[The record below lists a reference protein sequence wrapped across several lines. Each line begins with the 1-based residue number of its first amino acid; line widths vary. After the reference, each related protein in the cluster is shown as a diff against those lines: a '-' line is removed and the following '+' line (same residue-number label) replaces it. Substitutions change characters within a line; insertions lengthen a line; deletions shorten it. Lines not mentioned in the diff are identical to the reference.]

1 MALIYCIQDQETTT
15 NSTVQPT
22 PFRPHKASG
31 SKKRTLEAVDQAE
44 IPNMRPAK
52 VVRLNQK
59 GGSTQQPEK
68 EDHAIQQAFVGR
80 YPNSAFVSTLWRLLA
95 SLVHA
100 IYTVN

>member
-1 MALIYCIQDQETTT
+1 MPLIYCIQDQEATA

-22 PFRPHKASG
+22 PHKASG
-31 SKKRTLEAVDQAE
+31 SKKRTLEAVDLAE

-68 EDHAIQQAFVGR
+68 EDHAIQQVGIPILHFVKAFGID
-80 YPNSAFVSTLWRLLA
+80 NTTQLLYY
-95 SLVHA
+95 LCFWQV
-100 IYTVN
+100 